1 MSIKATQIRLNEET
15 YEKLRLISG
24 KELRSFNAQMEY
36 FLIKGV
42 EQYEKENGIVN
53 VDYLYEGAPE
63 IDY

>member
-1 MSIKATQIRLNEET
+1 MPKMATQIRLDENN
-15 YEKLRLISG
+15 YKKLKQIADR
-24 KELRSFNAQMEY
+24 ELRSLNAQMEY